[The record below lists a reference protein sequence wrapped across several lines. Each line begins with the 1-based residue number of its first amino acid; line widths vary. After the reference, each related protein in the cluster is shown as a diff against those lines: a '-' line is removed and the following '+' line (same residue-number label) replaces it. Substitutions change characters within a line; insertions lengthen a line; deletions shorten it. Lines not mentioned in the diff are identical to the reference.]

1 MRPVAIRKLLLAIR
15 NACMRVP
22 RPVAPSILVIVTAAV
37 IVDRMYHLHAESVAL
52 GASIS
57 LIALSY
63 SLIAIDREVRV
74 RRAAEA
80 ALKKLNDEL
89 DDRVEERTTALA
101 RVSMRYMATLDTM
114 LAGCQLIGH
123 DFRYIYVNDAVLR
136 HGRRGRDELIGHT
149 MMECYPGIEHTPMF
163 GVLRRCM
170 EERVPS
176 NIENEFAHADGTT
189 SFFELSMQP
198 VPEGVFIVSI
208 DVTERKSAELNAQR
222 QLARLQSLRAIDMS
236 ILSSTDLRLTLK
248 TVLDEALARLQAS
261 GAYVQLFNADTL
273 MLELVAS
280 IGDCEAARTQ
290 CFVRVGDGV
299 SGRAGMERRTVVQEG
314 SDTAADGE
322 NKVGE
327 PGIATTLCA
336 TPLIAKARLI
346 GVLNVSVRGPF
357 VPEPDWIEFLETI
370 AGQAAMA
377 IDSGRLF
384 EELQRTNLD
393 LHLAYDTTIEGWSRA
408 LDLRDKETEGHT
420 RRVTELTVRLARLA
434 GMSESDLVDVKRGA
448 LLHDI
453 GKMGVPDHILLKP
466 GPLTDDE
473 WVVMRKHPMFARD
486 LLRGIEY
493 LHSALDIPYCH
504 HEKWDGTGYPRGL
517 KGDDIPLA
525 ARLFAV
531 VDVWDALRSD
541 RPYRKGWCESDVLA
555 HIRKVAGTHFDPGV
569 VDLFLRMMTDRAHR
583 AKAGAGPESESAL
596 VFTDS

>member
-15 NACMRVP
+15 NACTRVP
-22 RPVAPSILVIVTAAV
+22 RPVAPSILVIVAAAV
-37 IVDRMYHLHAESVAL
+37 IIDRVYHLHAASVAL

-74 RRAAEA
+74 RREAEG

-89 DDRVEERTTALA
+89 DDRVEERTAALA
-101 RVSMRYMATLDTM
+101 RVSMRYMSTLDTM

-136 HGRRGRDELIGHT
+136 HGRRGRDELIGRT
-149 MMECYPGIEHTPMF
+149 MMECYPGIENTPMF

-170 EERVPS
+170 EERIPS

-248 TVLDEALARLQAS
+248 TVLDEALVRLQAC
-261 GAYVQLFNADTL
+261 GAYVQLFDEDTL
-273 MLELVAS
+273 MLEAVAS
-280 IGDCEAARTQ
+280 IGDCDAARPQ
-290 CFVRVGDGV
+290 FLVRIGDGV
-299 SGRAGMERRTVVQEG
+299 SGRAGMERRTVVPGTGEAG
-314 SDTAADGE
+314 AGVRNEAGESGDTT
-322 NKVGE
+322 V
-327 PGIATTLCA
+327 LCA
-336 TPLIAKARLI
+336 TPLISKARLI

-357 VPEPDWIEFLETI
+357 VPDPDWIEFLETI

-377 IDSGRLF
+377 IDSGKLF
-384 EELQRTNLD
+384 EELQRKNMD

-434 GMSESDLVDVKRGA
+434 GVSESDVVNIRRGA

-453 GKMGVPDHILLKP
+453 GKMGVPDPILLKP

-473 WVVMRKHPMFARD
+473 WVVMRKHPTFARD
-486 LLRGIEY
+486 LLKDIDY
-493 LHSALDIPYCH
+493 LRPALDIPYCH

-517 KGDDIPLA
+517 HGDDIPLA

-541 RPYRKGWCESDVLA
+541 RPYRKGWCENDVLA
-555 HIRKVAGTHFDPGV
+555 HIRKSSGTHFDPRV
-569 VDLFLRMMTDRAHR
+569 VDLFLRMMTASPGDS
-583 AKAGAGPESESAL
+583 GAGTGPEAESAL
-596 VFTDS
+596 VSTDS